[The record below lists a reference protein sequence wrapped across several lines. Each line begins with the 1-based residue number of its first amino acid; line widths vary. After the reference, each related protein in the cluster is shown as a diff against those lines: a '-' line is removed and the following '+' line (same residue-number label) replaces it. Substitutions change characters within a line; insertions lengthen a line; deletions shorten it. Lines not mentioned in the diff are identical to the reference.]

1 MSMASPATQAMNR
14 HTRTI
19 AAAIMAPTAIAA
31 VLWLPSP
38 LLAALI
44 AALMMIGLWE
54 WTLLVGLKQHA
65 SRLAYLAAN
74 AGLMAALAWS
84 AGRGMF
90 PLKLIS
96 LLGVAWWLLA
106 AAWLARFEWGSQSR
120 LRVRAIK
127 LFAGSLSVVPA
138 WCALSWLHASSP
150 NGPAWTLFALLV
162 VWGADTGAYLVGV
175 RFGRHKL
182 APRIS
187 PGKSWEGFWGG
198 LALTQV
204 LAAVAWPVM
213 GLKLTDWPTLAL
225 VTLLA
230 ALASVLGDLFESL
243 LKRHA
248 CIKDSSD
255 LIPGHGGVLDR
266 LDSLLA
272 ALPVFVVAKLWLG
285 L

>member
-1 MSMASPATQAMNR
+1 MSR
-14 HTRTI
+14 RTRVI
-19 AAAIMAPTAIAA
+19 AALIMAPAAIAS

-44 AALMMIGLWE
+44 AAVMMIGLWE
-54 WTLLVGLKQHA
+54 WSLLAGLKQA
-65 SRLAYLAAN
+65 APRMAYLAVN
-74 AGLMAALAWS
+74 AGMMAILIWS
-84 AGRGMF
+84 AGRGLFPLNMF
-90 PLKLIS
+90 PLKLVS
-96 LLGVAWWLLA
+96 LLGVVWWLLA
-106 AAWLARFEWGSQSR
+106 LIWLGKFEFASVDSART
-120 LRVRAIK
+120 RAIK
-127 LFAGSLSVVPA
+127 LLAGSLCVVPA
-138 WCALSWLHASSP
+138 WAALGWLHASSA
-150 NGPAWTLFALLV
+150 NGPAWTLYALGV
-162 VWGADTGAYLVGV
+162 VWAADTGAYVVGV
-175 RFGRHKL
+175 RYGKRKL
-182 APRIS
+182 ASRIS

-198 LALTQV
+198 LGLSLALS
-204 LAAVAWPVM
+204 AVAWPAL
-213 GLKLTDWPTLAL
+213 GLKAHDWPTLAL
-225 VTLLA
+225 ITLLA